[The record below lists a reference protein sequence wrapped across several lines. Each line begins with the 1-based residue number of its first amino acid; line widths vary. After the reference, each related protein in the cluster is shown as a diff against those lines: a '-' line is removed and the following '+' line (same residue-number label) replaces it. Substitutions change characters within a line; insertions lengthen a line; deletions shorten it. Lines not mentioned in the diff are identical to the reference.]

1 MECTECKGTLRPGK
15 ASYTVNRKGYHLI
28 LDEIPAFVC
37 DQCGQPLF
45 PEEAV
50 RLIQEMIR
58 SLDDRKEK
66 LGRALT
72 A

>member
-1 MECTECKGTLRPGK
+1 MECIHCKGTLRAGK

-37 DQCGQPLF
+37 EQCGQPLF
-45 PEEAV
+45 PQEAV
-50 RLIQEMIR
+50 RLVQEMIR
-58 SLDDRKEK
+58 SLDDRNEK
-66 LGRALT
+66 LARALT